1 MLSFWR
7 EFSTQQTPDVSV
19 RPSSTSPTSSSL
31 SPLRHD
37 FAFEQ
42 CGSRLNFL
50 RWIFFSLIRVGNEV
64 LARFLVDYLTSTW
77 IRNSELKW
85 VKSVIGACRVEKIV
99 LSWKSLRILFF
110 FLRSAESSRVS
121 GGGEAHSREKLKLS
135 HGIFHDE
142 RERVWRQERVW
153 CFWKVESPFNLGVL
167 DGAIMWT

>member
-1 MLSFWR
+1 MLSFRR
-7 EFSTQQTPDVSV
+7 EFSTQQTPRVSV

-64 LARFLVDYLTSTW
+64 LARFLVDYLASTW

-110 FLRSAESSRVS
+110 FSAL
-121 GGGEAHSREKLKLS
+121 SRELES
-135 HGIFHDE
+135 E
-142 RERVWRQERVW
+142 WWRRSPQQR
-153 CFWKVESPFNLGVL
+153 KVEALTWNIPRWEGESEEAGESVTLLESRKSF
-167 DGAIMWT
+167 